1 MGRWCLRGK
10 ALSVGSLLDPLG
22 LFDGGGS
29 SSASVSSS
37 VNVTIAGLDKIG
49 VTETVELKPIEIK
62 PLSLTETIDLKPVEI
77 KPLSLT
83 ETIDL
88 KPVEIKPLTVTMN
101 DNIDLQP
108 INLNESIDLKPVAI
122 DTCQTLRLAPLPE
135 TRVSNP
141 YHHRV
146 GYSLFGVEVFGVTY
160 NGESEQNVE
169 SPRRAQVVERWGHVE
184 HHRPSSPMVLE
195 GDRGIRVRVL
205 HPDDE

>member
-1 MGRWCLRGK
+1 
-10 ALSVGSLLDPLG
+10 VGSLLDPLG
-22 LFDGGGS
+22 LFDSGGG

-37 VNVTIAGLDKIG
+37 STITIAGLDKIG
-49 VTETVELKPIEIK
+49 ITETVELKPIEIK
-62 PLSLTETIDLKPVEI
+62 PLTLNENIDLKPIEI
-77 KPLSLT
+77 KPLTLN
-83 ETIDL
+83 ENIDL

-101 DNIDLQP
+101 DNIDLKP

-160 NGESEQNVE
+160 HGESEQNVE
-169 SPRRAQVVERWGHVE
+169 SPHRPQIVERSGRVE
-184 HHRPSSPMVLE
+184 HHRPPSPIVLE